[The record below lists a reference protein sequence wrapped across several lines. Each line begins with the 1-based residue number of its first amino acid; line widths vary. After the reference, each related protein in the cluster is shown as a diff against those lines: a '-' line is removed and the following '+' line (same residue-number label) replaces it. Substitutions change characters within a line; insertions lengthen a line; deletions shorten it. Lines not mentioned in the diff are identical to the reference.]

1 MAQEHSLLVE
11 YYHYSL
17 HWVFGALSGSSLV
30 VVSGGCSLVAMH
42 KPLVAVAS
50 LVPSAGSRHAGFRS
64 GGPRLGSCGHARE
77 VWDTVRVKRCSS
89 LPLSRCDLTS

>member
-30 VVSGGCSLVAMH
+30 VVSGGCSLFVVHGFIAVV
-42 KPLVAVAS
+42 PLVVEHGLQGMQAPVAVEC
-50 LVPSAGSRHAGFRS
+50 
-64 GGPRLGSCGHARE
+64 RLSSCGTWA
-77 VWDTVRVKRCSS
+77 
-89 LPLSRCDLTS
+89 